1 MQDFDRSRKFLL
13 RAYKL
18 NPACQD
24 ITNEIQKLNEM
35 VAKYKSLQKDIYKR
49 MFSGADEKP
58 DETETPAKKE
68 KNSEDFFISENI
80 SFEQAKTLIETKMK

>member
-1 MQDFDRSRKFLL
+1 
-13 RAYKL
+13 
-18 NPACQD
+18 
-24 ITNEIQKLNEM
+24 
-35 VAKYKSLQKDIYKR
+35 